1 MINKVQKGQTPTLLD
16 TDKANE
22 LIGKINALLNMTVER
37 TGDIDKFEVSGT
49 NSVLTLS
56 QHTAPGSGGS
66 TLDGW
71 EELEDVYFC
80 VNGRAELRNIL
91 VKQVVTY
98 NYDPP
103 T

>member
-1 MINKVQKGQTPTLLD
+1 MEA
-16 TDKANE
+16 DKANE
-22 LIGKINALLNMTVER
+22 LINYINSLINMEVQR
-37 TGDIDKFEVSGT
+37 GGDVDKFEATSN
-49 NSVLTLS
+49 NSILTLS
-56 QHTAPGSGGS
+56 DHPNSTGGS
-66 TLDGW
+66 DLGDW

-80 VNGRAELRNIL
+80 INGRAELRNIL